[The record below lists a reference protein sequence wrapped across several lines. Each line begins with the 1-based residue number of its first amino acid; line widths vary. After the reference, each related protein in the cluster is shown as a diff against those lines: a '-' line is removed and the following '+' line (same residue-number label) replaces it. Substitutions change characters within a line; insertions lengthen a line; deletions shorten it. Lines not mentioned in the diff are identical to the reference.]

1 MMFIAGLF
9 LSMGV
14 ALAQT
19 QVNGTVTSAD
29 DGEPVIGASIR
40 VEGTKTGTVT
50 DINGNFQLSAP
61 AGSTLVVSY
70 LGMESQKVKASNNL
84 SIALHSDSRSLD
96 EVIVTGYGTFKK
108 SSFTGAASTM
118 DATKLEDLPVVSLTD
133 KLAGSIPGVQVTS
146 SSSSP
151 GPRCLRQSKWP
162 TQHSPASQHR

>member
-1 MMFIAGLF
+1 MEKRLMMFIAGLF

-29 DGEPVIGASIR
+29 DGEPVIGASVL

-70 LGMESQKVKASNNL
+70 LGMESQKVKAGNNL

-96 EVIVTGYGTFKK
+96 EVIVTGYGTYFH
-108 SSFTGAASTM
+108 
-118 DATKLEDLPVVSLTD
+118 KLKYLISLFLITA
-133 KLAGSIPGVQVTS
+133 KGFVNNFFI
-146 SSSSP
+146 
-151 GPRCLRQSKWP
+151 RFLR
-162 TQHSPASQHR
+162 RNG